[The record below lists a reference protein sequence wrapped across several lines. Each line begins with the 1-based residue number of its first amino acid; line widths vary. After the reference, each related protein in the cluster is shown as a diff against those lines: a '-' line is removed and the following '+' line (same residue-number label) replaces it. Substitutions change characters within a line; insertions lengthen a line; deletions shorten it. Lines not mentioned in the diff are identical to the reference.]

1 MNKEGEVVLV
11 IKNLPANAGDIRDV
25 GSIPRLGR
33 SPGEGNGNPLQYSC
47 LENPMGRGA
56 WCELPSMGL
65 QRVRHDLATKQFLQT
80 LMLGKIEGK
89 RGRGR
94 QRTRQLDSITSSMDM
109 NLSKVREIV
118 KDREAWGAAVHSQ
131 TQLRD

>member
-1 MNKEGEVVLV
+1 
-11 IKNLPANAGDIRDV
+11 
-25 GSIPRLGR
+25 
-33 SPGEGNGNPLQYSC
+33 
-47 LENPMGRGA
+47 
-56 WCELPSMGL
+56 MGL
-65 QRVRHDLATKQFLQT
+65 QRVRHDLATKQQFLQT

-94 QRTRQLDSITSSMDM
+94 QRTRRLDSITSSMDM

-118 KDREAWGAAVHSQ
+118 KDSEAWGAAIHSQ

>member
-1 MNKEGEVVLV
+1 MWPVVM
-11 IKNLPANAGDIRDV
+11 NLPANAGDV

-94 QRTRQLDSITSSMDM
+94 QRTRRLDSITSSMDM